1 MAPFFGASTIVWANT
16 IAVVLVALSI
26 GYWFGGRMADRRP
39 EIGALCLLVLVASVL
54 LALVP
59 IVAQPFLSLSVDA
72 FDDVSLGAGFGSL
85 LGVLALVA
93 IPVLMLGAVSP
104 WAIRLKLESIED
116 SGQTAGRMYAIST
129 VGSLLGTFLSALLL
143 IPLAGTQRTF
153 LTFALAL
160 AIVAAIGL
168 PRRWWL
174 VPLGVAAL
182 FAVPVGTVKAAEDG
196 RVIHE
201 TDTEY
206 QYARVID
213 HSNGERTLE
222 LNEGQAIH
230 SLYRRDTVLAGGY
243 WDGFLTA
250 PFATRATPPRRVAM
264 LGFAGGTT
272 ARAYERFFPAA
283 RIDGVEID
291 GELFDIARRYFGVRR
306 RPQLHEYAEDARP
319 FLRRTS
325 ARYDVIYLDT
335 YRQPYIPFYLS
346 TREFFALARDR
357 LAPGGSIVINVG
369 HPEGNEELER
379 VLSATMGEL
388 LPLRRAR
395 PASMR
400 PARS

>member
-1 MAPFFGASTIVWANT
+1 M
-16 IAVVLVALSI
+16 
-26 GYWFGGRMADRRP
+26 
-39 EIGALCLLVLVASVL
+39 
-54 LALVP
+54 P
-59 IVAQPFLSLSVDA
+59 IVAQPFLSISVEA
-72 FDDVSLGAGFGSL
+72 FDNVSLGAGFGSL

-264 LGFAGGTT
+264 LGFAGGTV

-291 GELFDIARRYFGVRR
+291 GELFDIARRYFGVRP

-319 FLRRTS
+319 FLRRSS

-369 HPEGNEELER
+369 HPEGNDELER
-379 VLSATMGEL
+379 VLSATMGSAFRSVARDPVNATSTVL
-388 LPLRRAR
+388 IGSQTRPTPDRLRAAARA
-395 PASMR
+395 
-400 PARS
+400 PARAAAPARVRRGCAARAGPARRPTSTPTTRRRWSG

>member
-1 MAPFFGASTIVWANT
+1 
-16 IAVVLVALSI
+16 
-26 GYWFGGRMADRRP
+26 
-39 EIGALCLLVLVASVL
+39 
-54 LALVP
+54 
-59 IVAQPFLSLSVDA
+59 
-72 FDDVSLGAGFGSL
+72 
-85 LGVLALVA
+85 
-93 IPVLMLGAVSP
+93 MLGAVSP

-160 AIVAAIGL
+160 AIVAAVGL

-182 FAVPVGTVKAAEDG
+182 FALPVGTVKAAEDG

-264 LGFAGGTT
+264 LGFAGGTDRPRV
-272 ARAYERFFPAA
+272 RALLPCRAH
-283 RIDGVEID
+283 
-291 GELFDIARRYFGVRR
+291 RR
-306 RPQLHEYAEDARP
+306 RRDRRRAVRHRAPL
-319 FLRRTS
+319 LRR
-325 ARYDVIYLDT
+325 A
-335 YRQPYIPFYLS
+335 
-346 TREFFALARDR
+346 ARDR
-357 LAPGGSIVINVG
+357 SCTSTPRTRGRSCA
-369 HPEGNEELER
+369 
-379 VLSATMGEL
+379 A
-388 LPLRRAR
+388 
-395 PASMR
+395 
-400 PARS
+400 PARATT